1 MAEGRSR
8 RANAGNKLQK
18 LIEQERLLTESTE
31 SLQNSFGAGIN
42 EEDNDNDDLVNLL
55 FQGQEDA
62 EDQDFSVNINENE
75 DDYFT
80 DDDEE
85 SGSSDEEAGEK
96 ALQEEEKKKKKK
108 KVQQQLAAGKL
119 TSGSKNAVPVL
130 RKRKTSALASSPE
143 SNQEGLNKRKKIS
156 DELLNPETL
165 LSEERRT
172 SSRKSVVANKLKVYK
187 NLQEAEK
194 ARKELHERLKHLNEK
209 KHVHVLTQEDRLRE
223 AKETE
228 KLNLQSLNRFKE
240 LEDFNK
246 QKRLLMQQ
254 RNKIKFQHDELVLT
268 QLSCDWRMPPLME
281 VKDHEYWAEQIRKR
295 ESKNKRRKP
304 TKKSTTPTS
313 AHANAEPLPEVEP
326 LPTVDDLIKYDLSP
340 KLVDESKELHDIRV
354 SAPLEQNDLD
364 STHQETKPST
374 TTEEGF
380 EIEAGREGPLKE
392 KQLPQ
397 FDDDGNLVIE
407 GPEQRISKNF
417 ITLFKYDDFDSQAI
431 TKPFFVETM
440 LGISPHLLQTK
451 GKQSAQLASSFYD
464 PENWETVVH
473 SKRIGEVEPMHIFK
487 IDLLDNEEALC
498 DRTMASFPRFGE
510 FDKKFQVLETN
521 ETNVTEMIK
530 LQTPAPTGLY
540 LPNGQKKPC
549 LIKGTSS
556 QYFDPKF
563 GVPYSD
569 LDSYRLLQEM
579 VQHPD
584 LFKWYGLKNGG
595 LLYNPSVKPASGVP
609 EGF

>member
-1 MAEGRSR
+1 MAESRSK

-18 LIEQERLLTESTE
+18 LIEQEKLLTESTK
-31 SLQNSFGAGIN
+31 SLQTSFGAEIDG
-42 EEDNDNDDLVNLL
+42 EDNDDLVNLL
-55 FQGQEDA
+55 FQGQEDT
-62 EDQDFSVNINENE
+62 EDQDFSINVKENE

-80 DDDEE
+80 DDDEG

-96 ALQEEEKKKKKK
+96 ALQEEEKKRKKRKT
-108 KVQQQLAAGKL
+108 QQQVAAGTL
-119 TSGSKNAVPVL
+119 TSGSKNAVPIL
-130 RKRKTSALASSPE
+130 RKRKATTLTASLE
-143 SNQEGLNKRKKIS
+143 LNQEGLNKRKKFS
-156 DELLNPETL
+156 EELLNPENL

-194 ARKELHERLKHLNEK
+194 ARKELHERLKHLNER
-209 KHVHVLTQEDRLRE
+209 KHVYVLTQEDRLRE

-246 QKRLLMQQ
+246 QKRLLLQQ
-254 RNKIKFQHDELVLT
+254 RNKIKFQEDELVLT
-268 QLSCDWRMPPLME
+268 QLSCDWRMTPLME

-304 TKKSTTPTS
+304 TKKSTTPTLTL
-313 AHANAEPLPEVEP
+313 ANAESLQVAKP
-326 LPTVDDLIKYDLSP
+326 LPTVDDLIKYDLTP
-340 KLVDESKELHDIRV
+340 NLLDEKSKESHNV
-354 SAPLEQNDLD
+354 SSDAPLEQNILDLAQQKIHTNTGAEAFNVEP
-364 STHQETKPST
+364 STHGSAEK
-374 TTEEGF
+374 
-380 EIEAGREGPLKE
+380 

-397 FDDDGNLVIE
+397 FDKDGNILIE
-407 GPEQRISKNF
+407 GPEQRVSKNF
-417 ITLFKYDDFDSQAI
+417 VTLFKYDDFDSQAI
-431 TKPFFVETM
+431 TKPVFMETM

-451 GKQSAQLASSFYD
+451 GKQSAQLASTFYD
-464 PENWETVVH
+464 PENWETILH
-473 SKRIGEVEPMHIFK
+473 SKRKGDAEPMHIFK
-487 IDLLDNEEALC
+487 VDLLDNQEALC

-510 FDKKFQVLETN
+510 FNKKFQVLETN

-540 LPNGQKKPC
+540 LPNGQRKPC

-563 GVPYSD
+563 GIPYGD

-595 LLYNPSVKPASGVP
+595 LLYNPNVKPASGVP